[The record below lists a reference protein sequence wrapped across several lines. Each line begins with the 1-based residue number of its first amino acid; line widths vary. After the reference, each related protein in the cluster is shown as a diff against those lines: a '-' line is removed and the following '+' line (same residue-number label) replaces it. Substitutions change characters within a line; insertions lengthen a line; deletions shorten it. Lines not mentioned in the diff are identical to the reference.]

1 MKNIIALFA
10 FLLIATYAQS
20 QSLTEKE
27 LSATWQVVSVE
38 NPTSNPK
45 AAQEMDRAY
54 FNLNGDKSFSL
65 RTRKDN
71 SLNSEYETSSA
82 KNAQWSYNTT
92 TQTIQI
98 PKAKLTLKVSGSG
111 DTVFFT
117 VQETG
122 LKLQMTK
129 PI

>member
-1 MKNIIALFA
+1 MKKLVILFVFALLA
-10 FLLIATYAQS
+10 LTVQS

-27 LSATWQVVSVE
+27 LTGTWQVVSVE

-71 SLNSEYETSSA
+71 TQQSEYETSSA
-82 KNAQWSYNTT
+82 KNAQWSYNTA

-98 PKAKLTLKVSGSG
+98 PRTKMTLKVSGSG

-122 LKLQMTK
+122 LRLQMTK